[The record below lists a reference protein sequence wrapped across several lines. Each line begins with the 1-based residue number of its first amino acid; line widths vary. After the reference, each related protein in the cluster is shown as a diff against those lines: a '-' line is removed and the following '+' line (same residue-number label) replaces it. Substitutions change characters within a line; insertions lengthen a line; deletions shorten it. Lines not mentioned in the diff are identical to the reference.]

1 MYIKCAGYF
10 AQDGFPESSFLLP
23 ASKNLASDRRVFM
36 PKTIFGT
43 TEKSNFILNMNKST
57 VRKWVAGLLCACVIV
72 PLLGGIFI
80 TAVPGTS
87 ALLGTFLYATGFSCI
102 LFYIVLLLRKD
113 IRLIDYRCAYF
124 IFGLAALAVASY
136 YRVVIANADYQ
147 EAVSTAL
154 LGENGRYEGL
164 LALLAYFG
172 IFLLASAVMSRSSV
186 RIIFDILIGAGIVQ
200 GIVAVMQHIPWG
212 FPSDFRK
219 LPALLLLKDVHLSS
233 GLSDSPIFYGSFLT
247 LVTGI
252 AAAGAMY
259 EKNIV
264 RARVYGVSAVFFFL
278 TGLFTSSVIPLI
290 GTGSVFVILT
300 MIEFTAGKS
309 GTVFEEGALKSS
321 RKRLAA
327 MLIGIAAV
335 LGLVLAFQGIW
346 LRDKAIAYTDCF
358 YRLYITGDP
367 SPVNN
372 DSLWKIGAERSFII
386 IKEHPVLGIGP
397 DLMAKYQTS
406 ASELL
411 TDSIDRSYNEYLY
424 IAATRGIPS
433 LAVYI
438 ALLGASLVRLF
449 RNVREFASDREKWFR
464 PALLAA
470 LTAYSVQAFFSVSAV
485 TVAPFFWLLLGMS
498 WSELADDKPYKSG
511 KQKK

>member
-1 MYIKCAGYF
+1 
-10 AQDGFPESSFLLP
+10 
-23 ASKNLASDRRVFM
+23 M

-43 TEKSNFILNMNKST
+43 TEKSNFILNMSKST
-57 VRKWVAGLLCACVIV
+57 VRKWVTGILCACVIV

-87 ALLGTFLYATGFSCI
+87 ALLGAFLYATGFSCI

-113 IRLIDYRCAYF
+113 IRIRDYPCAYL
-124 IFGLAALAVASY
+124 IFGLAVLALASY
-136 YRVVIANADYQ
+136 YRVVLNSGEYPD
-147 EAVSTAL
+147 AVNTAL
-154 LGENGRYEGL
+154 LGETGRYEGL

-172 IFLLASAVMSRSSV
+172 IFLLAAAVMSRRSV
-186 RIIFDILIGAGIVQ
+186 KIIFDILVGAGIVQ
-200 GIVAVMQHIPWG
+200 GVVAVMQHIPWG

-219 LPALLLLKDVHLSS
+219 LPALVLLKDVHLSS

-247 LVTGI
+247 VVTGI

-259 EKNIV
+259 EKNIA
-264 RARVYGVSAVFFFL
+264 RARVYGVAAVFFFM

-290 GTGSVFVILT
+290 GIGSVFVILT
-300 MIEFTAGKS
+300 AVEFTAGKS
-309 GTVFEEGALKSS
+309 GTGFEEGALKSS

-327 MLIGIAAV
+327 MIIGIAAV

-358 YRLYITGDP
+358 YRLYITSGP
-367 SPVNN
+367 SPVNY
-372 DSLWKIGAERSFII
+372 DSLWKIGAERSFIM
-386 IKEHPVLGIGP
+386 IKDHPILGTGP
-397 DLMAKYQTS
+397 DLMAKYQM
-406 ASELL
+406 AAAELAV
-411 TDSIDRSYNEYLY
+411 DSIDRSYNEYLY

-449 RNVREFASDREKWFR
+449 RDVREFASDREKWFR

-470 LTAYSVQAFFSVSAV
+470 VTAYSVQAFFSASAV

-498 WSELADDKPYKSG
+498 WSEFAADKPYSSE
-511 KQKK
+511 KQKKQ